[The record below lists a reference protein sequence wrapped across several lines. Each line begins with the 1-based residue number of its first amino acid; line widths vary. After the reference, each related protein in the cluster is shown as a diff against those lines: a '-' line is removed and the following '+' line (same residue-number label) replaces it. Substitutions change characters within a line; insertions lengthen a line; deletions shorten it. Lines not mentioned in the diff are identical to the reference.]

1 MTITIEGMRKLIIG
15 KCIKDIEITKKQF
28 DLNSIYVII
37 KLIIGSIE
45 IKIDCFPLNKIDYL
59 INKIT
64 ISFLNVHNRII
75 EKAVITP
82 PDINKK

>member
-45 IKIDCFPLNKIDYL
+45 IKIDYSPYIPI
-59 INKIT
+59 INKVI
-64 ISFLNVHNRII
+64 ISLLTKHDRII
-75 EKAVITP
+75 EKAVIIP
-82 PDINKK
+82 LNINEE